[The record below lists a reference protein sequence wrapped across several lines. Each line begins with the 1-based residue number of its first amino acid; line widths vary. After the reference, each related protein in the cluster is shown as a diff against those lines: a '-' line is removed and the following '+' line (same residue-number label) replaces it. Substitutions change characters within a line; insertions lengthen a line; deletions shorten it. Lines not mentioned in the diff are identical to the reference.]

1 MDENASSQ
9 ITALLVAWKA
19 GDGEA
24 LQRLIS
30 VVYPEM
36 RKIARVHLARRSGG
50 QTFESAALANE
61 AYLRLIRA
69 KGLECKDRAHFFAVC
84 AQIIRRVLVDHARN
98 RRRIKRGGGAVEV
111 TLDEAFLP
119 TRIDA
124 VDVLAF
130 ESQCFPLRRVSRIDA
145 RKCRVVE
152 LRFFGGLSVE
162 ESAGVLQVSPET
174 VMRDWKMARA
184 WLYRE
189 LTRDAK

>member
-1 MDENASSQ
+1 MDENASNE

-124 VDVLAF
+124 VDVLALDEAL
-130 ESQCFPLRRVSRIDA
+130 ESLSRIDA

-162 ESAGVLQVSPET
+162 ESAEVLQVSPET

>member
-69 KGLECKDRAHFFAVC
+69 KGLECEDRAHFFAVC

-124 VDVLAF
+124 IDVLALDEAL
-130 ESQCFPLRRVSRIDA
+130 ESLSRIDA

-162 ESAGVLQVSPET
+162 ESAEVLQVSPET

-184 WLYRE
+184 WLYRQ

>member
-124 VDVLAF
+124 IDVLALDEAL
-130 ESQCFPLRRVSRIDA
+130 ESLSRIDA
-145 RKCRVVE
+145 RKCHVVE

-162 ESAGVLQVSPET
+162 ESAEVLEVSPET

>member
-1 MDENASSQ
+1 
-9 ITALLVAWKA
+9 VAWKA

-111 TLDEAFLP
+111 TLDEALLP
-119 TRIDA
+119 TRNDA
-124 VDVLAF
+124 VDVLALDEAL
-130 ESQCFPLRRVSRIDA
+130 ESLSRIDA

-162 ESAGVLQVSPET
+162 ESAEVLQVSPET
-174 VMRDWKMARA
+174 VMRDWKMAKA
-184 WLYRE
+184 WLYHE
-189 LTRDAK
+189 LTANTES

>member
-111 TLDEAFLP
+111 TLDEVFLP

-124 VDVLAF
+124 IDVLALDEAL
-130 ESQCFPLRRVSRIDA
+130 ESLSRIDA

-162 ESAGVLQVSPET
+162 ESAEVLQVSPET

>member
-69 KGLECKDRAHFFAVC
+69 KGLECEDRAHFFAVC
-84 AQIIRRVLVDHARN
+84 AQILRRVLVDHARN

-124 VDVLAF
+124 IDVLALDEAL
-130 ESQCFPLRRVSRIDA
+130 ESLSRIDA

-162 ESAGVLQVSPET
+162 ESAEVLQVSPET

-184 WLYRE
+184 WLYRQ

>member
-124 VDVLAF
+124 IDVLALDEAL
-130 ESQCFPLRRVSRIDA
+130 ESLSRIDA

>member
-124 VDVLAF
+124 IDVLALDEAL
-130 ESQCFPLRRVSRIDA
+130 ESLSRIDA

-162 ESAGVLQVSPET
+162 ESAEVLEVSPET

>member
-119 TRIDA
+119 TRNDA
-124 VDVLAF
+124 IDVLALD
-130 ESQCFPLRRVSRIDA
+130 EALQSLSRIDA

-162 ESAGVLQVSPET
+162 ESAEVLQVSPET

>member
-119 TRIDA
+119 TPIDA
-124 VDVLAF
+124 IDVLALDEAL
-130 ESQCFPLRRVSRIDA
+130 ESLSRIDA

-162 ESAGVLQVSPET
+162 ESAEVLQVSPET

>member
-124 VDVLAF
+124 IDVLALDEAL
-130 ESQCFPLRRVSRIDA
+130 ESLSRIDA

-162 ESAGVLQVSPET
+162 ESAEVLQVSPET